1 MFNAFVKLFIKD
13 HNDADNP
20 EVRRKYGKL
29 LGFTGIFINLLLS
42 ASKIVAGVITGAISV
57 LSDGVNNLSD
67 AGTSLISL
75 FGFKLSSKKPDKEH
89 PFGHGRFEYFAGL
102 AVSVVI
108 MVVAFQLFTESVSKI
123 ISNETSEI
131 VLGAVFYVSA
141 GILVFSVLAK
151 FFLAGLNRFVG
162 RKINSVAVEAAFMD
176 SVSDC
181 ISTAV
186 VLICLILSI
195 FFKNVP
201 IDGYAGVVVSL
212 FIAYTGIKS
221 MREVADVMLGK
232 APDAGLVK
240 EIADYVKTFD
250 DRVVGIH
257 DLMLHDYGPGR
268 KILVLHVEVPAEGDI
283 MELHDMIDNIERGL
297 ESKFNCI
304 AVIHM
309 DPVVTTSARVNELK
323 EVCRKIVKNIDESFD
338 IHDFRMNEG
347 ETHAN
352 LIFDVLMSY
361 ESRIAPEQVEKIVS
375 EKVKEYDSKLAAVV
389 KAEYPLV

>member
-29 LGFTGIFINLLLS
+29 LGLTGIFINLLLS

-57 LSDGVNNLSD
+57 LSDGVNNISD

-108 MVVAFQLFTESVSKI
+108 MVVAFQLFTESISKI

-176 SVSDC
+176 SISDC

-186 VLICLILSI
+186 VLICLILSL

-221 MREVADVMLGK
+221 MKEVADVMLGK

-240 EIADYVKTFD
+240 EIAEYVKAFD

-283 MELHDMIDNIERGL
+283 MELHDMVDNIERGL

-361 ESRIAPEQVEKIVS
+361 ESRITPEQVEKTVS

>member
-42 ASKIVAGVITGAISV
+42 ASKIVAGVITGALSV

-141 GILVFSVLAK
+141 CILVFSVLAK

-257 DLMLHDYGPGR
+257 DLMMHDYGPGR

>member
-141 GILVFSVLAK
+141 CILVFSVLAK

-195 FFKNVP
+195 FFKNIP

-221 MREVADVMLGK
+221 MKEVADVMLGK

>member
-29 LGFTGIFINLLLS
+29 LGLTGIFINLLLS

-108 MVVAFQLFTESVSKI
+108 MVVAFQLFTESISKI

-131 VLGAVFYVSA
+131 VLGAVFYVSV

-176 SVSDC
+176 SISDC

-186 VLICLILSI
+186 VLICLILSL

-240 EIADYVKTFD
+240 EIAEYVKAFD

-268 KILVLHVEVPAEGDI
+268 KILVLHVEVPAEGNI
-283 MELHDMIDNIERGL
+283 MELHDMVDNIERGL

-323 EVCRKIVKNIDESFD
+323 EVCRKIVKNIDVSFD

-361 ESRIAPEQVEKIVS
+361 DSRITPEQVEKTVS

>member
-1 MFNAFVKLFIKD
+1 MFNAFVKLFIKN

-29 LGFTGIFINLLLS
+29 LGLTGIFINLLLS

-108 MVVAFQLFTESVSKI
+108 MVVAFQLFTESISKI

-141 GILVFSVLAK
+141 VILVFSVLAK

-162 RKINSVAVEAAFMD
+162 RKINSVADEATFMD
-176 SVSDC
+176 SISDC

-186 VLICLILSI
+186 VLICLILSL

-221 MREVADVMLGK
+221 MKEVADVMLGK

-240 EIADYVKTFD
+240 EIAEYVKTFD

-283 MELHDMIDNIERGL
+283 MELHDMVDNIERGL

-361 ESRIAPEQVEKIVS
+361 DSRITPEQVEKTVS

>member
-123 ISNETSEI
+123 ISNETTEI

>member
-123 ISNETSEI
+123 ISNETTEI

-195 FFKNVP
+195 FFKNIP

-257 DLMLHDYGPGR
+257 DLMMHDYGPGR

>member
-1 MFNAFVKLFIKD
+1 MFNAFVKLFIKN

-141 GILVFSVLAK
+141 CILVFSVLAK

-221 MREVADVMLGK
+221 MKEVADVMLGK

-352 LIFDVLMSY
+352 LIFDVLMPY

>member
-141 GILVFSVLAK
+141 CILVFSVLAK

-212 FIAYTGIKS
+212 FIAYTGVKS
-221 MREVADVMLGK
+221 MKEVADVMLGK

-352 LIFDVLMSY
+352 LIFDVLMPY

>member
-123 ISNETSEI
+123 ISNETTEI

-352 LIFDVLMSY
+352 LIFDVLMPY

>member
-123 ISNETSEI
+123 ISNETTEI

-195 FFKNVP
+195 FFKNAP

-212 FIAYTGIKS
+212 FIAYTGVKS
-221 MREVADVMLGK
+221 MKEVADVMLGK

-352 LIFDVLMSY
+352 LIFDVLMPY

>member
-29 LGFTGIFINLLLS
+29 LGLTGIFINLLLS

-108 MVVAFQLFTESVSKI
+108 MVVAFQLFTESISKI

-176 SVSDC
+176 SISDC

-186 VLICLILSI
+186 VLICLILSL

-221 MREVADVMLGK
+221 MKEVADVMLGK

-240 EIADYVKTFD
+240 EIAEYVKAFD

-283 MELHDMIDNIERGL
+283 MELHDMVDNIERGL

-361 ESRIAPEQVEKIVS
+361 ESRITPEQVEKTVS

>member
-75 FGFKLSSKKPDKEH
+75 FSFKLSSKKPDKEH

-352 LIFDVLMSY
+352 LIFDVLMPY
-361 ESRIAPEQVEKIVS
+361 ESRIAPDQVEKIVS

>member
-212 FIAYTGIKS
+212 FIAYTGVKS
-221 MREVADVMLGK
+221 MKEVADVMLGK

>member
-1 MFNAFVKLFIKD
+1 MFNAFVKLFIKN

-141 GILVFSVLAK
+141 CILVFSVLAK

-221 MREVADVMLGK
+221 MKEVADVMLGK

-240 EIADYVKTFD
+240 EIADYDKTFD

-352 LIFDVLMSY
+352 LIFDVLMPY

>member
-29 LGFTGIFINLLLS
+29 LGLTGIFINLLLS

-108 MVVAFQLFTESVSKI
+108 MVVAFQLFTESISKI

-176 SVSDC
+176 SISDC

-186 VLICLILSI
+186 VLICLILSL

-221 MREVADVMLGK
+221 MKEVADVMLGK

-240 EIADYVKTFD
+240 EIAEYVKAFD

-283 MELHDMIDNIERGL
+283 MELHDMVDNIERGL

-361 ESRIAPEQVEKIVS
+361 DSRITPEQVEKTVS

>member
-131 VLGAVFYVSA
+131 VLGTVFYVSA
-141 GILVFSVLAK
+141 CILVFSVLAK

-176 SVSDC
+176 SISDC

-221 MREVADVMLGK
+221 MKEVADVMLGK

-240 EIADYVKTFD
+240 EIAEYVKTFD

-257 DLMLHDYGPGR
+257 DLMLHDYVPGR
-268 KILVLHVEVPAEGDI
+268 KILVLHVEVPAEGDT
-283 MELHDMIDNIERGL
+283 MELHDMVDNIERGL

-352 LIFDVLMSY
+352 LIFDVLMPY

>member
-141 GILVFSVLAK
+141 CILVFSVLAK

-195 FFKNVP
+195 FFKNIP

-257 DLMLHDYGPGR
+257 DLMMHDYGPGR
-268 KILVLHVEVPAEGDI
+268 KILVLHVEVSAEGDI